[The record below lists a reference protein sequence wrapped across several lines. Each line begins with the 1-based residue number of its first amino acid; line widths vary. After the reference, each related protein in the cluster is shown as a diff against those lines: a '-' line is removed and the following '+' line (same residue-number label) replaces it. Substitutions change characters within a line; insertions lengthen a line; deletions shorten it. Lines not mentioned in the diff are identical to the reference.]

1 MEPEHTE
8 DGWFTVPQSPPNPST
23 WADIDPATGQMA
35 IGCTKAE
42 WDLAKQVPGATIGKD
57 DIWRTGLSWAGYAS
71 MRHIFF
77 HQGITIWPALEAWGK
92 QALADAQQRY
102 QLRGAIDC
110 VYEDMRRELQ
120 EMDRPGTTLEPFQR
134 GDVAWQM
141 TYRRSIL
148 GSERG
153 NGKTPP
159 TIRSMQLLHAK
170 GELGPALVICP
181 DSSPL
186 AWQRKLAA
194 WAPEIRTVL
203 ITDKAA
209 DRRKAIAALKAG
221 EADVGII
228 IWQNIARHTRIAHY
242 PGLAF
247 TKCDEH
253 GGMTG
258 KTRVQCQVHP
268 KEFNLIDPDGDEK
281 AKDNQWR
288 FRTVVIDE
296 AHHAANPKSQQTRA
310 VWWLAHQADTVWA
323 TTGTLTT
330 TDVGTLW
337 PVLHA
342 IDPVAFPVK
351 SKYLDLFAVK
361 DFAFMGKGE
370 VILDLRPDTADLFH
384 WIVDGYFRRIP
395 RQFARTGAP
404 RLLEP
409 EFLYA
414 DMTPKQAKL
423 YATVVKAGLAEL
435 DGQRLV
441 PDNAA
446 VKVGRLCQLAS
457 SMIELYDGEDPLGF
471 TAPAQ
476 VKLVPPSNKISALI
490 DVLWDRPG
498 QWVVAA
504 NSPSLIAMAEE
515 KLRERQITSTHII
528 GGMSYAQKD
537 AAAQAFQRGEHRVC
551 FITDAGGEAIDLFAA
566 RGIIWIQ
573 PDPSFVSREQKTGRV
588 DRHGQTD
595 DVEQIV
601 ILAPGTVD
609 IRMWELGL
617 DKAEKHASVV
627 HDPDMLQWLYSVEPG
642 TINQDIGEMAA

>member
-1 MEPEHTE
+1 MA
-8 DGWFTVPQSPPNPST
+8 
-23 WADIDPATGQMA
+23 WADIDPATGEMA
-35 IGCTKAE
+35 IGCSKAE
-42 WDLAKQVPGATIGKD
+42 WDLAKQVPGARIGKD

-71 MRHIFF
+71 MRSIFES
-77 HQGITIWPALEAWGK
+77 QGVQVWPSLKTAGDAM
-92 QALADAQQRY
+92 LADAQQRY
-102 QLRGAIDC
+102 QLRSALDAPPGL
-110 VYEDMRRELQ
+110 REKLIS
-120 EMDRPGTTLEPFQR
+120 MGRPGLELDVIQR

-141 TYRRSIL
+141 AIPRSIL

-159 TIRSMQLLHAK
+159 TITSMRLLHET

-209 DRRKAIAALKAG
+209 ERRKAIAALKAG

-228 IWQNIARHTRIAHY
+228 IWQNIHRHTRLAAY

-247 TKCDEH
+247 TRCDDH
-253 GGMTG
+253 NGLTG
-258 KTRVQCQVHP
+258 KTRVQCEVHL
-268 KEFNLIDPDGDEK
+268 KEFNLIDPDGSET
-281 AKDNQWR
+281 AEDNQWR

-296 AHHAANPKSQQTRA
+296 AHHAANPKSKQTRA
-310 VWWLAHQADTVWA
+310 VWWLAHRADTVWA

-342 IDPVAFPVK
+342 LDPVAFPVR

-370 VILDLRPDTADLFH
+370 VILDLRSDTADLFH

-395 RQFARTGAP
+395 KAFARAGQP

-414 DMTPKQAKL
+414 EMTPKQAKL
-423 YATVVKAGLAEL
+423 YATVAKAGLAEL

-446 VKVGRLCQLAS
+446 VKVGRLCQLAA

-471 TAPAQ
+471 TKPAQ
-476 VKLVPPSNKISALI
+476 VKLVLPSNKVNALI
-490 DVLWDRPG
+490 DVLWDKPG
-498 QWVVAA
+498 QWVVAV
-504 NSPSLIAMAEE
+504 NSPSLVAMAEE
-515 KLRERQITSTHII
+515 KLKEKGITYTHII
-528 GGMSYAQKD
+528 GGMSYTQKD

-566 RGIIWIQ
+566 RGIIWLQ

-588 DRHGQTD
+588 DRRGQTD

-601 ILAPGTVD
+601 ILVPGTVE
-609 IRMWELGL
+609 IRMWQLGL
-617 DKAEKHASVV
+617 DKAEQHAKVV
-627 HDPDMLQWLYSVEPG
+627 HDADLLRWLYSVEPG
-642 TINQDIGEMAA
+642 EINEDSREMAA